1 MSFDIALSGINAIN
15 TQLDTISNNIA
26 NVNTTGFKSS
36 RSNFAAMYAGLQPMG
51 TQVTSSTQ
59 SIDLG
64 GDAVSTGDSLNAAIS
79 GGGFFVTKDS
89 EGTELYTRAGVFSK
103 DNEGYIVDNFGDRV
117 QGYAAVTG
125 STALGPLGDL
135 SVPTGQIPAQ
145 ASTTLN
151 YVANLSADW
160 TAPATTPFNPAD
172 ATSYN
177 SSTVSVVYDSLGV
190 QHSLTQ
196 YFVKSGTNTDTVN
209 YALDGTLL
217 PTTTTMNFDTAGGLA
232 APAAPVTVSLGTPT
246 GAAALSVTINYAG
259 TTQFSGNATTSTN
272 AANGYASGTL
282 TGVVLGADGSVNADY
297 SNGQT
302 QSIGTVALA
311 TFPDDGG
318 LVPVSDTAWTASN
331 ASGTPLYYT
340 PGTGTAGT
348 LTVGSIEQSN
358 VNLTAQL
365 VDLMSAQNNYQANSK
380 VLQTESQM
388 LQSLIQA
395 L

>member
-15 TQLDTISNNIA
+15 TELDTISNNIA

-36 RSNFAAMYAGLQPMG
+36 RSNFSAMYAGLQPTG
-51 TQVTSSTQ
+51 TQVTSTSQ

-64 GDAVSTGDSLNAAIS
+64 GDAVSTGNNMDAAIS
-79 GGGFFVTKDS
+79 GAGFFITKNS
-89 EGTELYTRAGVFSK
+89 AGSELYTRAGVFSQDK
-103 DNEGYIVDNFGDRV
+103 NGYIVDSFGNNV
-117 QGYAAVTG
+117 QGYAAVSG
-125 STALGPLGDL
+125 SSALGAVGSLR
-135 SVPTGQIPAQ
+135 VPTGQIAASP
-145 ASTTLN
+145 STTLT

-160 TAPATTPFNPAD
+160 TPPATTTFDPTD

-196 YFVKSGTNTDTVN
+196 YFVNTGTDADTV
-209 YALDGTLL
+209 YYTLDGTQLG
-217 PTTTTMNFDTAGGLA
+217 TTTALSFSTGGTLA
-232 APAAPVTVSLGTPT
+232 LPAAAVPVALGTPA
-246 GAAALSVTINYAG
+246 GAAALSVNINYAG
-259 TTQFSGNATTSTN
+259 TTQYSGNATTSTN
-272 AANGYASGTL
+272 SANGYASGSL
-282 TGVVLGADGSVNADY
+282 TSVVLSADGSVNAEY

-302 QSIGTVALA
+302 MSVGTLALA

-318 LVPVSDTAWTASN
+318 LVPVSDTAWTQSA
-331 ASGTPLYYT
+331 ASGAPLLYT
-340 PGTGTAGT
+340 PGTGMAGT
-348 LTVGSIEQSN
+348 LTIGSVEQSN

-380 VLQTESQM
+380 VLQSESQM
-388 LQSLIQA
+388 LQTLIQA

>member
-64 GDAVSTGDSLNAAIS
+64 GDAVSTGDSMNAAIS
-79 GGGFFVTKDS
+79 GGGFFITKDS
-89 EGTELYTRAGVFSK
+89 EGAALYTRAGAFSK
-103 DNEGYIVDNFGDRV
+103 DNSGYIVDNFGNRV

-160 TAPATTPFNPAD
+160 TPPATTPFNPAD

-217 PTTTTMNFDTAGGLA
+217 PGGDDDELRYGRWPHHSGGPGRGGPGHA
-232 APAAPVTVSLGTPT
+232 DGRRGLVGHHQLRRHDAILGQRHDQHQR
-246 GAAALSVTINYAG
+246 G
-259 TTQFSGNATTSTN
+259 QC
-272 AANGYASGTL
+272 YASGTL

-302 QSIGTVALA
+302 QSVGTVALA

>member
-64 GDAVSTGDSLNAAIS
+64 GDAVSTGDSMNAAIS
-79 GGGFFVTKDS
+79 GGGFFITKDS
-89 EGTELYTRAGVFSK
+89 EGAALYTRAGAFSK
-103 DNEGYIVDNFGDRV
+103 DNSGYIVDNFGNRV

-160 TAPATTPFNPAD
+160 TPPATTPFNPAD

-217 PTTTTMNFDTAGGLA
+217 PAATTMNFDTAGGLTT
-232 APAAPVTVSLGTPT
+232 PAAPVAVALGTPT

-302 QSIGTVALA
+302 QSVGTVALA

>member
-15 TQLDTISNNIA
+15 TDLDTISNNIA

-36 RSNFAAMYAGLQPMG
+36 RSNFAAMYAGLQPTG

-59 SIDLG
+59 SINLG
-64 GDAVSTGDSLNAAIS
+64 GNAVSTGNSMDAAIS
-79 GGGFFVTKDS
+79 GAGFFVTKNS
-89 EGTELYTRAGVFSK
+89 EGTEQYTRAGGFSK
-103 DNEGYIVDNFGDRV
+103 DADGYIVDSFGNKV
-117 QGYAAVTG
+117 QGYAPVTG
-125 STALGPLGDL
+125 STALGALGDL
-135 SVPTGQIPAQ
+135 TVPTGQIAALP
-145 ASTTLN
+145 STTLT

-160 TAPATTPFNPAD
+160 TPPATTTFNATD

-196 YFVKSGTNTDTVN
+196 YFVKSGTDTDTVY
-209 YALDGTLL
+209 YAMDGNTL
-217 PTTTTMNFDTAGGLA
+217 PATTTMTFGTGGTLA
-232 APAAPVTVSLGTPT
+232 TPAAAVAVALGTPT
-246 GAAALSVTINYAG
+246 GAAAMSININYAG
-259 TTQFSGNATTSTN
+259 TTQYSGSATTSTN
-272 AANGYASGTL
+272 AANGYASGTF
-282 TGVVLGADGSVNADY
+282 TGVELTANGTLSAQY

-302 QSIGTVALA
+302 QSVGTVALA

-318 LVPVSDTAWTASN
+318 LVPVSDTAWTASI

-348 LTVGSIEQSN
+348 LTTGSVEQSN
-358 VNLTAQL
+358 VNLTEQL

-388 LQSLIQA
+388 LQNLIQA